1 MALTKMEIEKI
12 MESNGLKKDIYHL
25 IKYSDEIKELAIKN
39 GNILNRTNII
49 NILNKLRSEDK
60 IIQST
65 SISNFLRY
73 AVDILGLFEEITIFD
88 ERKGETLS
96 RYIATYT
103 KVSPY
108 EIALSLLSKSFLT
121 HYSALYINDLT
132 INNPKDIYINKEQ
145 SKKHINSSKNIKQIT
160 QGRVDY
166 AFSKKMRS
174 TSTTYNFSYHK
185 EFYRVHVL
193 NSKNTQNTG
202 VISAKPIGFSK
213 QIEVTNVER
222 TLIDVVVRPKYSG
235 GVKEI
240 LESYIRAEGKVNID
254 KLLDYLDKFDY
265 AYPYHKSILFF
276 LKYAKYDEKDIAK
289 IILRYNDDPRN
300 KIKFYVDY
308 QIVNRKLDEETG
320 VYYPKILDVYKNEK
334 LDDEA

>member
-12 MESNGLKKDIYHL
+12 LESNGLKKDIYHL

-49 NILNKLRSEDK
+49 NILNKLRSENK

-88 ERKGETLS
+88 ERKGETLF

-145 SKKHINSSKNIKQIT
+145 SKKYINSSKNIKQIT

-174 TSTTYNFSYHK
+174 TSTIYNFNYHK

-202 VISAKPIGFSK
+202 VISVKPIGFSK

-240 LESYIRAEGKVNID
+240 LESYIRTEGKVNID

-308 QIVNRKLDEETG
+308 QIVNRKLDEKTG
-320 VYYPKILDVYKNEK
+320 VYYPKILDVYKNET

>member
-1 MALTKMEIEKI
+1 M
-12 MESNGLKKDIYHL
+12 
-25 IKYSDEIKELAIKN
+25 
-39 GNILNRTNII
+39 NRTNII
-49 NILNKLRSEDK
+49 NILNKLRSENK

-73 AVDILGLFEEITIFD
+73 AVDILGLFEVITIFD
-88 ERKGETLS
+88 ERKGETLF

-145 SKKHINSSKNIKQIT
+145 SKKYINSSKNIKQIT

-174 TSTTYNFSYHK
+174 TSTIYNFNYHK

-202 VISAKPIGFSK
+202 VISVKPIGFSK

-240 LESYIRAEGKVNID
+240 LESYIRTEGKVNID

-308 QIVNRKLDEETG
+308 QIVNRKLDEKTG
-320 VYYPKILDVYKNEK
+320 VYYPKILDVYKNET

>member
-1 MALTKMEIEKI
+1 MTLTKMEIEKI
-12 MESNGLKKDIYHL
+12 LESNGLKKDIYHL

-39 GNILNRTNII
+39 GNILNRTTII

-145 SKKHINSSKNIKQIT
+145 SKKYINSSKNIKQIT

-174 TSTTYNFSYHK
+174 TSTIYNFNYHK

-202 VISAKPIGFSK
+202 VISVKPIGFSK

-240 LESYIRAEGKVNID
+240 LESYIRTEGKVNID